1 MHKKGKKK
9 QTTTGKVIVPKM
21 EKVPEKGTGI
31 PKVEKEKE
39 KGKEI
44 PQTKEEKGNL
54 HGGNKIIPQTGIIE
68 IPTKTH
74 LNM

>member
-1 MHKKGKKK
+1 MGEHNAVCKS
-9 QTTTGKVIVPKM
+9 
-21 EKVPEKGTGI
+21 I
-31 PKVEKEKE
+31 PY
-39 KGKEI
+39 I
-44 PQTKEEKGNL
+44 LNL

>member
-1 MHKKGKKK
+1 
-9 QTTTGKVIVPKM
+9 M

-39 KGKEI
+39 KEKEKEI

-74 LNM
+74 LNMWKFLT

>member
-1 MHKKGKKK
+1 
-9 QTTTGKVIVPKM
+9 VIVPKK

-39 KGKEI
+39 KEI
-44 PQTKEEKGNL
+44 PQTKGEKENL
-54 HGGNKIIPQTGIIE
+54 HGGNKRIK

-74 LNM
+74 PNM